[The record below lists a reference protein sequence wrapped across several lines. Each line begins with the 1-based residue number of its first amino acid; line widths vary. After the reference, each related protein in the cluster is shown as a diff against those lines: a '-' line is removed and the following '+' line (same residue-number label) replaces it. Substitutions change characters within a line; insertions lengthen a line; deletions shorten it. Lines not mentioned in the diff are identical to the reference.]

1 MNYARRDGAAY
12 DRADVLQTAAYAL
25 DLIVYLD
32 KTPDGRRVVSE
43 ITQVLDYEPHDR
55 QIITNDWFVP
65 GPVRRRRAQPA
76 SPIPVDTLDLLLEHG
91 YEPALH
97 RDGGGW

>member
-1 MNYARRDGAAY
+1 M
-12 DRADVLQTAAYAL
+12 LQTAAYAL

-43 ITQVLDYEPHDR
+43 ITQVLDYDAASTGRSSP
-55 QIITNDWFVP
+55 TTGSCP
-65 GPVRRRRAQPA
+65 GPSRRRGAQPGA
-76 SPIPVDTLDLLLEHG
+76 PIPVDTLDLLLEHG

-97 RDGGGW
+97 RDGSGW